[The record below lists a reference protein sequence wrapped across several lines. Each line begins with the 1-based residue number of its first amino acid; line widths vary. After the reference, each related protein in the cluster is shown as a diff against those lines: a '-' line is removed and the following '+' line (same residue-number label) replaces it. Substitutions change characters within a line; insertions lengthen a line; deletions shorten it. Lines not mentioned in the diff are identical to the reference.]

1 MEPILQ
7 EKITLTGLHTDRFG
21 NLKPSALL
29 HLVQTVAGDHCAL
42 LRVDLPKNLMWAI
55 IRHRVQITRLPKQG
69 QTLTLE
75 TWPMPTTRTAYPRS
89 VIAYDEA
96 GQEVFRSIALWVLMD
111 RNTRSLVLP
120 KNSGVELSG
129 VVRGMELSV
138 PGALMAGAV
147 QNTQQRTVCFG
158 DLDENGHMN
167 NARYLDWIWDL
178 LPSSFHQHH
187 SPRDITMCYYA
198 EAREAEPLSIHWAL
212 AESGRLQADIFRQTD
227 GQIHRIFSA
236 VVEY

>member
-1 MEPILQ
+1 MEPILRQ
-7 EKITLTGLHTDRFG
+7 EFILTGLHTDRFG

-42 LRVDLPKNLMWAI
+42 LQVDLPQNLMWAI
-55 IRHRVQITRLPKQG
+55 IRHKVQVTRLPKKG
-69 QTLTLE
+69 ETLTLE

-96 GQEVFRSIALWVLMD
+96 GQEVFRTIALWVLMD
-111 RNTRSLVLP
+111 RDTRALVLP
-120 KNSGVELSG
+120 KNSGVALSGILRGTELSI
-129 VVRGMELSV
+129 
-138 PGALMAGAV
+138 PGALVAANL
-147 QNTQQRTVCFG
+147 QNIRERTVCFG

-178 LPSSFHQHH
+178 LPSRFHALH
-187 SPRDITMCYYA
+187 SPRDITMCYYT
-198 EAREAEPLSIHWAL
+198 EAREGESLQLHWTFPAE
-212 AESGRLQADIFRQTD
+212 GKLQADIFRREDDQL
-227 GQIHRIFSA
+227 HRIFSA